1 MDRRRAA
8 AVLCAAAL
16 TLSVVLPP
24 AQNTAAEQK
33 ETAECLT
40 EYETE
45 TEAQTEPVTEM
56 QTEPV
61 TEAPT
66 EPETEVTTEPVTE
79 TPTEPVTE
87 LVTEAPTEPET
98 EVTTEPEAEAPTE
111 TETESETE
119 KLTELVTEAPTE
131 PETEVTTEP
140 ETEVPTESGTEA
152 PTESGTEAPTET
164 ETEAQTEPS
173 TEIPA
178 EPETPEE
185 PKTESPT
192 EPAGDSVIEI
202 GPELLEKLVPETKQ
216 EPEKEPQTEPASENE
231 TETEPQ
237 TEPETEPETEA
248 ELETEPET
256 ESDDAQAM
264 KPVTQLWQ
272 PGGGNVNYYWD
283 PSWYVSQEGDFRF
296 TQVEKDCAITQ
307 KQIYAFEKP
316 DDTSKK
322 VGVLPYFS
330 AVYILEEEDGDA
342 WAYIESGDVRGFVKT
357 KWLSKDSFTQETLA
371 AVGDSALAEGI
382 LLCEKADNAAYTYT
396 HTTVQDVL
404 AEKKYGVTLH
414 SGGILEYP
422 SKTAREIGTVSSG
435 NLVYLL
441 EEAVDGWM
449 YVESGDVRGFLLEEN
464 LLSGEVVDA
473 VVAETGEEKIKLAK
487 EVVAPEENRSVYY
500 TLLSTK
506 AASKAVGEQVAEYAL
521 RFVGKLPYIYGGASL
536 SYGVDCSGFT
546 QAVFA
551 AFGVR
556 LPRLAQEQGVSG
568 EMVGSLSEARPGDII
583 YYASGPHV
591 GIYIGNGQIVHS
603 EGNSGNTA
611 SNPGRGVQ
619 VSSADYMGITSIRRY
634 LIDTAGQ
641 AASGGSR
648 TDATPYTQEQLE
660 LIWAIVAQEDN
671 GSYEGALAVISSAMN
686 RTESAVWGYLGG
698 NALSQLTAPGQYCY
712 SMDNYWRARLNGNV
726 PDYVKQA
733 VYDCLDRGI
742 RNHGYTSFRSTKGSQ
757 TGPNAVQIGG
767 NWFFGN

>member
-1 MDRRRAA
+1 M
-8 AVLCAAAL
+8 
-16 TLSVVLPP
+16 P
-24 AQNTAAEQK
+24 
-33 ETAECLT
+33 T
-40 EYETE
+40 ESATEAPTEPETE
-45 TEAQTEPVTEM
+45 VPTEPITEAPTEPDTEVP
-56 QTEPV
+56 TEPV

-66 EPETEVTTEPVTE
+66 EPETEV
-79 TPTEPVTE
+79 PTESA
-87 LVTEAPTEPET
+87 TEAPTES
-98 EVTTEPEAEAPTE
+98 
-111 TETESETE
+111 ETESETE
-119 KLTELVTEAPTE
+119 KL
-131 PETEVTTEP
+131 TEP

-152 PTESGTEAPTET
+152 PTELETEVPTET
-164 ETEAQTEPS
+164 ETEAPTEPS
-173 TEIPA
+173 VEIPA
-178 EPETPEE
+178 ESETEPET
-185 PKTESPT
+185 PT

-202 GPELLEKLVPETKQ
+202 GQELLEKLVPET
-216 EPEKEPQTEPASENE
+216 EPETEPQAEPVSENG

-237 TEPETEPETEA
+237 TEPETEPEMETEA
-248 ELETEPET
+248 EPETGPETEP
-256 ESDDAQAM
+256 DDAQKM

-283 PSWYVSQEGDFRF
+283 PSWYVSKESDFRF

-330 AVYILEEEDGDA
+330 AVNILEEEEGDA

-357 KWLSKDSFTQETLA
+357 KWLSKDSFAQETLA
-371 AVGDSALAEGI
+371 AVGDSAFAEGI
-382 LLCEKADNAAYTYT
+382 LLCEKADNEAYTYT

-422 SKTAREIGTVSSG
+422 SKTAREIRTVSSG

>member
-45 TEAQTEPVTEM
+45 TEAPTEPVTEM
-56 QTEPV
+56 PAEPEIEVPTEPATEAPTESETEDLTEPDMEV
-61 TEAPT
+61 PTETGTEAPT
-66 EPETEVTTEPVTE
+66 EPDTEVPTETGTEAPTEPVTE
-79 TPTEPVTE
+79 TPMETE
-87 LVTEAPTEPET
+87 TEAPTEPSVEI
-98 EVTTEPEAEAPTE
+98 PA
-111 TETESETE
+111 ESETE
-119 KLTELVTEAPTE
+119 
-131 PETEVTTEP
+131 
-140 ETEVPTESGTEA
+140 
-152 PTESGTEAPTET
+152 
-164 ETEAQTEPS
+164 
-173 TEIPA
+173 
-178 EPETPEE
+178 PETPAG

-202 GPELLEKLVPETKQ
+202 GQELLEKLVPET
-216 EPEKEPQTEPASENE
+216 EPETEPQAEPVSENG

-237 TEPETEPETEA
+237 TEPENEPETELEIETEPETEA
-248 ELETEPET
+248 
-256 ESDDAQAM
+256 DDAQAI

-272 PGGGNVNYYWD
+272 PGGGNVNYYYWD
-283 PSWYVSQEGDFRF
+283 PSWYVSQESDFRF

-330 AVYILEEEDGDA
+330 AVYILEEEEGDA

-357 KWLSKDSFTQETLA
+357 KWLSKDSFAQETLD

-404 AEKKYGVTLH
+404 AKKKYGVTLH

-473 VVAETGEEKIKLAK
+473 VVAETGEEKIKLAE

-521 RFVGKLPYIYGGASL
+521 QFVGKVPYIYGGTSL

-546 QAVFA
+546 QAVFS

-568 EMVGSLSEARPGDII
+568 ELVGSLFEARPGDII

-619 VSSADYMGITSIRRY
+619 VSNADYMGITSIRRY

-641 AASGGSR
+641 ASSGGSR
-648 TDATPYTQEQLE
+648 TDATAYTQEQLE

-698 NALSQLTAPGQYCY
+698 DALSQLTAPGQYCY

-733 VYDCLDRGI
+733 VHDCLDRGI